1 MNSDKVYQKD
11 DDNTLMQATAE
22 FYSGAD
28 SKGGEYC
35 NAEENHRKLA
45 GPDDTVLGTTRETG
59 DHERDQ
65 INEDIC

>member
-1 MNSDKVYQKD
+1 MLMNSDKVYQKD

-35 NAEENHRKLA
+35 NVEENHRKLA
-45 GPDDTVLGTTRETG
+45 GPMI
-59 DHERDQ
+59 Q
-65 INEDIC
+65 F